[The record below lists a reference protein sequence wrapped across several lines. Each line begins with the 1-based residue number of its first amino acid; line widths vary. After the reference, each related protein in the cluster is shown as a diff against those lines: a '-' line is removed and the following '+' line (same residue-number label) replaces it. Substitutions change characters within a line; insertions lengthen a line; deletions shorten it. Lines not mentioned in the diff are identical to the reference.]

1 MSERNQRLA
10 ALLFGL
16 GGALRGDRN
25 FAASA
30 LQLQKF
36 QEDRKRRE
44 EEEARRAAILNAAS
58 TNPELAQFLNLL
70 GPQEGAKAYAQTLLT
85 RDKKPSATANPL
97 RTITKGG
104 KVIDN
109 IRDQDLTDEKI
120 DEIIQ
125 SGAVI
130 QPLGFTEKFE
140 STKDVDFDPIKKKYL
155 ATESIIT
162 GTSKLAQQ
170 FASQPESALAIGGTA
185 QFVDSVI
192 KNIDSGLNIL
202 AGAKDNKV
210 YEFVQSESKS
220 LEGTDFTDRI
230 REVSA
235 ASGVAD
241 SQIKDLAYLF
251 AAARGQE
258 GRGLS
263 DKDYENALR
272 IVSGGVGAEGRAKVL
287 SDVSNRL
294 RDEFYRAI
302 EFDIATS
309 TNQTYVNRLKDLP
322 VLPQFVDPFAQPS
335 TTNGPRRIRRQVP

>member
-1 MSERNQRLA
+1 MSESLKQLA
-10 ALLFGL
+10 DSLNIATAQLS
-16 GGALRGDRN
+16 GDPRR
-25 FAASA
+25 
-30 LQLQKF
+30 LQLALGQV
-36 QEDRKRRE
+36 EERKRRE
-44 EEEARRAAILNAAS
+44 EEEARQAAILKAAS

-70 GPQEGAKAYAQTLLT
+70 GPQEGAKVYAQTLLT
-85 RDKKPSATANPL
+85 KKPSATANPL
-97 RTITKGG
+97 RTITRGG

-109 IRDQDLTDEKI
+109 IRDQDLTDAKI

-170 FASQPESALAIGGTA
+170 FASQPESALAISGTA

-210 YEFVQSESKS
+210 YELVQSESKS

-230 REVSA
+230 EEVSA

-287 SDVSNRL
+287 GDVSNRL

-322 VLPQFVDPFAQPS
+322 VLPQFVDPFAQS
-335 TTNGPRRIRRQVP
+335 TTSTPTNIDELVKKYNQP